1 MGLFYFGSSG
11 GIMSEAFVNWADN
24 FLPWFK
30 TVKEDM
36 AEGIGEDL
44 AQMKDRQIKY
54 SSYLSRLTEP
64 LATAEGFYLSALAD
78 EMTKLKEQG
87 FSPMLIGRIAE
98 GRVKNEAMLLRQ
110 VRQTVNTLD
119 TLLITIAS
127 RLKHEKPLNP
137 F

>member
-1 MGLFYFGSSG
+1 
-11 GIMSEAFVNWADN
+11 MSEAFENWATD
-24 FLPWFK
+24 FMPWFI
-30 TVKEDM
+30 TVKENM

-54 SSYLSRLTEP
+54 SSYLARLTEP

-78 EMTKLKEQG
+78 EMTKLKEAG
-87 FSPMLIGRIAE
+87 FSPMLIGRVAE
-98 GRVKNEAMLLRQ
+98 GRVKNEAILLRQ
-110 VRQTVNTLD
+110 VKQTVNTLD

>member
-1 MGLFYFGSSG
+1 
-11 GIMSEAFVNWADN
+11 MSEAFVNWADN

>member
-1 MGLFYFGSSG
+1 
-11 GIMSEAFVNWADN
+11 MSEAFINWAND
-24 FLPWFK
+24 FMPWFK

-78 EMTKLKEQG
+78 EMTKLKEAG
-87 FSPMLIGRIAE
+87 FSPMLIGRVAE
-98 GRVKNEAMLLRQ
+98 GRVKNEAILLRQ
-110 VRQTVNTLD
+110 IKQTVNTLD

>member
-1 MGLFYFGSSG
+1 
-11 GIMSEAFVNWADN
+11 MSEAFVNWAND
-24 FLPWFK
+24 FMPWFK
-30 TVKEDM
+30 TAKEDM

-54 SSYLSRLTEP
+54 SSYLARLTEP
-64 LATAEGFYLSALAD
+64 LATVEGFYLSALAD

-98 GRVKNEAMLLRQ
+98 GRVKNEVMLLRQ
-110 VRQTVNTLD
+110 VKQTVNTLD